1 MVKKKTSQGMES
13 LRKLSDFIMGNLDYL
28 EGQEVN
34 DSCVES
40 WGEREW
46 ANAAEHTVPLMEN
59 IAMYYDL
66 SGDLKWSD
74 EDLGAVVLYA
84 YHELGYSMREIMDRT
99 PEGFLGWMLLTHHE
113 VFDGSGRREF
123 VMEFVC

>member
-1 MVKKKTSQGMES
+1 MIQRKTCPGMES

-28 EGQEVN
+28 EGKEVN

-40 WGEREW
+40 WGEHEW
-46 ANAAEHTVPLMEN
+46 ANAAEYAVPLMEN

-66 SGDLKWSD
+66 SDDLKWAD

-84 YHELGYSMREIMDRT
+84 YQEIGYCMREIMERT
-99 PEGFLGWMLLTHHE
+99 PEEFLGWMLLGHHE
-113 VFDGSGRREF
+113 VFDGSGGREF
-123 VMEFVC
+123 VSEFVC